1 MLETDDGLREAQDK
15 ARADAESVA
24 VAAAMVAATAAAA
37 AAATTGGSSA
47 AMTAIP
53 GMTVLQLFERS
64 GHWRLADAARL
75 LGLREADAKPLM
87 KDFADYVRAGKFA
100 KHWIC
105 KVEFRTPAMPVPDE
119 SALANRLTGGA

>member
-1 MLETDDGLREAQDK
+1 MLETDDGLRLAQDK

-24 VAAAMVAATAAAA
+24 VAAAIVAATAAAA
-37 AAATTGGSSA
+37 AAANGSSTA
-47 AMTAIP
+47 MMTAIP
-53 GMTVLQLFERS
+53 GMTVLQLFERAA
-64 GHWRLADAARL
+64 HWRLADAARM

-105 KVEFRTPAMPVPDE
+105 KVQFRTPAMPAPDE
-119 SALANRLTGGA
+119 NALANRLTGGA

>member
-15 ARADAESVA
+15 ARADAETVA
-24 VAAAMVAATAAAA
+24 IAAAMVAATAAAA
-37 AAATTGGSSA
+37 SGGSSA
-47 AMTAIP
+47 MMTAIP

-64 GHWRLADAARL
+64 GHWRLADAARM

-105 KVEFRTPAMPVPDE
+105 KVEFRTPAMPMPDE